1 MDSYDHVWGIF
12 ITAAGKRRRLDVMII
27 PPDMWPYALLGWSGS
42 KQYLRFLRQHA
53 GNIGMNLN
61 SHGLFRMVEVR
72 VRPLALP
79 AAAAAAAA
87 RAATEREGGSA
98 AVGAGGGSNPGL
110 MSSSISGASAA
121 AAVAGSSGSSSLA
134 EAVNYIRVSAAAG
147 MSRVVLAVPD
157 EASPLDRNLRE
168 WWPQSWKPSAA
179 ADGVSGGGA
188 SAAADGVSV
197 GGAANAGGISGGSSR
212 GGMGGSGVDG
222 AQRGV
227 SAQAAAAAVQ
237 RVALAAMVHAGCGSG
252 RAVTSEADICELL
265 GVPFR
270 DPRERCC

>member
-72 VRPLALP
+72 AKPLALP
-79 AAAAAAAA
+79 PPAPPAASGG
-87 RAATEREGGSA
+87 AATEPKGWSG
-98 AVGAGGGSNPGL
+98 AVGAGNGCGPRL
-110 MSSSISGASAA
+110 KSSSISGTGVAA
-121 AAVAGSSGSSSLA
+121 AAAGSSSLA
-134 EAVNYIRVSAAAG
+134 EALNYVRASAAAG
-147 MSRVVLAVPD
+147 MSRAVLAVPD
-157 EASPLDRNLRE
+157 EAPPLDRNLKER
-168 WWPQSWKPSAA
+168 WPHSWGPSAGSA
-179 ADGVSGGGA
+179 ATSAGVSGGGTA
-188 SAAADGVSV
+188 DAGGSSSSVTLVGGVRGSAADG
-197 GGAANAGGISGGSSR
+197 AH
-212 GGMGGSGVDG
+212 SGVDAEAATA
-222 AQRGV
+222 AQ
-227 SAQAAAAAVQ
+227 Q
-237 RVALAAMVHAGCGSG
+237 REALAALVHAGCGSG
-252 RAVTSEADICELL
+252 RAVASEADICELL